1 MVALLETPVPV
12 DAVITPRR
20 VYCAGI
26 PWNPADLTEAVEWV
40 QEFDG
45 PMEIAKEERAA
56 GEPGEPEEFLLC
68 GHFSDGRGEARASIS
83 VAIARE
89 SWDYRDHTPK
99 ELRDIIL
106 ALAGTGREFWVEDR
120 TVLERIFAR
129 TKVRLRN
136 IRNAT
141 AARASAPPG
150 PALESLGQFG
160 TRIGPMARK
169 RANVEARL
177 QSILDWR
184 SARGHRIDRE
194 ALHDELRRAE
204 KARAEGIE
212 ATGVDLTDSTR
223 PEPVFRWLDKHGIA
237 ITDERGKRKLS
248 NDYWETA
255 VVPEESQEAFELFMD
270 TRNAASSRAKLTE
283 IRDAMDS
290 RSRVHTT
297 FDVQGSVTG
306 RMTSTGPALLNIAK
320 GLRHIFVSDPGKVL
334 VSLDLHHCEPAV
346 MAMLSRDPALTEAV
360 RSDPYE
366 QLAKVIW
373 GENAEGDKQLR
384 GRAKPILL
392 ADAYGRGIPSLARV
406 VGVTEDE
413 ARELQYTM
421 RKTYPDLASWS
432 QKLVADAKAGRPL
445 FTITGRQLPPPPFA
459 YQAVSHVVQ
468 GSAAEIFKGMV
479 LQTLAK
485 LPKGDSLWLPVHDEL
500 IVEVEEEM
508 RLSAK
513 QKLSSNMRFEK
524 NGVRLA
530 GEPRIL
536 GASWA

>member
-212 ATGVDLTDSTR
+212 VTGVDLTDSTR
-223 PEPVFRWLDKHGIA
+223 PEPIFKWLDANGIQ
-237 ITDERGKRKLS
+237 ITDEKGKRKLS
-248 NDYWETA
+248 NDYWDTA
-255 VVPEESQEAFELFMD
+255 VVPADSEEAFELFKR
-270 TRNAASSRAKLTE
+270 TRDAASSRAKLVE

-297 FDVQGSVTG
+297 FDVQGTLTG
-306 RMTSTGPALLNIAK
+306 RMTSTGPALMNVAK
-320 GLRHIFVSDPGKVL
+320 NLRHIFVSDPGKTL
-334 VSLDLHHCEPAV
+334 VSLDLHYCEVVV
-346 MAMLSRDPALTEAV
+346 MAMMSGDAELLKATQ
-360 RSDPYE
+360 SDPYE
-366 QLAKVIW
+366 ALARVIW
-373 GENAEGDKQLR
+373 GPDADGDRTLR
-384 GRAKPILL
+384 NRAKPIML
-392 ADAYGRGIPSLARV
+392 ADAYGSGIARLARS
-406 VGVTEDE
+406 VGVGEEE
-413 ARELQYTM
+413 ARELQHKM
-421 RKTYPDLASWS
+421 RSAYPRLTEWS
-432 QKLVADAKAGRPL
+432 QGLVMQAKAGKPL
-445 FTITGRQLPPPPFA
+445 LTIRGHQLPAPEFA
-459 YQAVSHVVQ
+459 FQAVSHVVQ
-468 GSAAEIFKGMV
+468 ASAAELFKEMTIN
-479 LQTLAK
+479 TLGHF
-485 LPKGDSLWLPVHDEL
+485 PRGDTLWLPMHDEL
-500 IVEVEEEM
+500 IIEVGEEM
-508 RLSAK
+508 RISAK
-513 QKLSSNMRFEK
+513 QKLNKFMRFEQR
-524 NGVRLA
+524 GARLT
-530 GEPRIL
+530 GDPRIL